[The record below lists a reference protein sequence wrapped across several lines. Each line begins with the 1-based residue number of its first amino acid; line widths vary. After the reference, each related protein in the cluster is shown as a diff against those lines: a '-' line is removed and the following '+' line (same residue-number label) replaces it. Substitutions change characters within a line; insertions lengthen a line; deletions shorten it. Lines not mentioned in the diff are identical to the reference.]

1 MEIFSLTLSQMLM
14 MFSLMAVGFLLRKLK
29 ILPENSD
36 TVMSRLETYVFSP
49 ALTLSALIAN
59 CTVKTFAENSRL
71 ILYGGVIITVAIFLA
86 YPLSALF
93 VRNYKTDA
101 KAAYTRNVY
110 KYAMAFANWGFMG
123 NYIMIGIFGDE
134 MYFKYGMFTFIVNIL
149 GIAWGMY
156 VLVPK
161 SESASVLKNLANGLI
176 KPPVV
181 AVFVGMILGFAG
193 FGEVMP
199 EFAANAL
206 SAAGNCMGPVA
217 MLLAGFVIG
226 GFNFKE
232 MVTNKKIYLASAM
245 RLIVIPS
252 VFLGLLKLIGA
263 PEDAIIFTLVCFAT
277 PLGLNTVV
285 FPAAYGGDT
294 KPGAAMAM
302 VSHTLCVITIPLM
315 YLLWVVIL

>member
-1 MEIFSLTLSQMLM
+1 MLM
-14 MFSLMAVGFLLRKLK
+14 MFALMALGFLLHKLK
-29 ILPENSD
+29 ILPENADS
-36 TVMSRLETYVFSP
+36 VMARLETYVFSP
-49 ALTLSALIAN
+49 ALTLSALIAS

-71 ILYGGVIITVAIFLA
+71 ILYGGIIITVAILLA

-93 VRNYKTDA
+93 IRNYKKDKA
-101 KAAYTRNVY
+101 AAYTRNVY

-123 NYIMIGIFGDE
+123 NYIIIGIWGNE
-134 MYFKYGMFTFIVNIL
+134 MYFKYGMYTFIVNIL

-161 SESASVLKNLANGLI
+161 DEKASVLKNLANGLI
-176 KPPVV
+176 KPPVI
-181 AVFVGMILGFAG
+181 AVFVGMILGFVG
-193 FGEVMP
+193 FKDVMP
-199 EFAANAL
+199 DFVGNAL
-206 SAAGNCMGPVA
+206 TAAGNCMGPVA

>member
-14 MFSLMAVGFLLRKLK
+14 MFSLMTLGFILHKMK
-29 ILPENSD
+29 ILPENAD
-36 TVMSRLETYVFSP
+36 TVMSRLETYAFSP
-49 ALTLSALIAN
+49 ALTLYALIGN

-71 ILYGGVIITVAIFLA
+71 ILYGGVIITVAIFLS

-93 VRNYKTDA
+93 VRNYKSDRN
-101 KAAYTRNVY
+101 AAYTREVY

-123 NYIMIGIFGDE
+123 NYIMIGIWGDE
-134 MYFKYGMFTFIVNIL
+134 MYFKYTMFTFVLNIL

-161 SESASVLKNLANGLI
+161 DEKASILKNLANGLI

-181 AVFVGMILGFAG
+181 AVFIGMLLGFVG
-193 FGEVMP
+193 FGNVMP
-199 EFAANAL
+199 EFVGNAL
-206 SAAGNCMGPVA
+206 NAAGNCMGPVA
-217 MLLAGFVIG
+217 MVLAGFVIG
-226 GFNFKE
+226 GFDFKE
-232 MVTNKKIYLASAM
+232 LITNKKIYVASLM
-245 RLIVIPS
+245 RLIIIPS
-252 VFLGLLKLIGA
+252 AFLGILKLIGT
-263 PEDAIIFTLVCFAT
+263 PDEIMICTLVAFAT

-302 VSHTLCVITIPLM
+302 ISHTLCVITIPLM